1 MKKVNAAIFF
11 FLFAS
16 LYAIPSFAQGKLL
29 AKEGQA
35 VPDSFGKKKTTMLV
49 IKTGN
54 FQVNKCLE
62 KTFEKYYT
70 GNYIIIEPLE
80 MYRKPYSD
88 SVKYKYAFVTY
99 VDSYSGSWRNNPTGA
114 PGYVREGP
122 GSNYSYGVTD
132 RTISKDYN
140 ISFFGGAY
148 KGLMEAYVKKLEEE
162 RKKNEL

>member
-1 MKKVNAAIFF
+1 MKKTGLVF
-11 FLFAS
+11 FLFLLAS
-16 LYAIPSFAQGKLL
+16 SYSVSSFAQGKLL

-35 VPDSFGKKKTTMLV
+35 IPDSFGKMKTTMLV
-49 IKTGN
+49 VNTGN

-70 GNYIIIEPLE
+70 GRYVIIDE
-80 MYRKPYSD
+80 MDQYSKKYSD
-88 SVKYKYAFVTY
+88 TAKYKYVFITY
-99 VDSYSGSWRNNPTGA
+99 VDNQSGKWVRGQGTGFERQGA
-114 PGYVREGP
+114 T
-122 GSNYSYGVTD
+122 SNYSYGVMD
-132 RTISKDYN
+132 RASSKEYH